1 MTIASVSPALI
12 AAAICL
18 ALAQAAPAQS
28 TNVQIQSVD
37 EENQQEPVEVT
48 SNQLTV
54 DQNAGSALFTGDV
67 VVVQGEIRINAPEM
81 IVQYIMLPDGSVG
94 TEVDTITATGGV
106 LMVTPSE
113 EAEADKAVYTLA
125 RDEVV
130 MPGNVLLTQGP
141 TTINGTRMGWD
152 VTTGAGQMEGRVR
165 TILQPGSEQ
174 Q

>member
-1 MTIASVSPALI
+1 MTLASALPALP
-12 AAAICL
+12 AAMLVL
-18 ALAQAAPAQS
+18 AFAGPLSAQ
-28 TNVQIQSVD
+28 TTDVQIQSVD
-37 EENQQEPVEVT
+37 EENQEEPVEVT

-54 DQNAGSALFTGDV
+54 DQNAGSAVFTGDV
-67 VVVQGEIRINAPEM
+67 VVVQGEIRINAPQM
-81 IVQYIMLPDGSVG
+81 VVQYIIEPDGTVG

-113 EAEADKAVYTLA
+113 EAEADQAVYTLA

-130 MPGNVLLTQGP
+130 MAGNVLLTQGP
-141 TTINGTRMGWD
+141 NTINGTRMVWD

>member
-1 MTIASVSPALI
+1 MTLASALPALT
-12 AAAICL
+12 AAMLVL
-18 ALAQAAPAQS
+18 AVAGPLSAQ
-28 TNVQIQSVD
+28 TTDVQIQSVD
-37 EENQQEPVEVT
+37 EENQEEPVEVT

-54 DQNAGSALFTGDV
+54 DQNAGSAVFTGDV

-81 IVQYIMLPDGSVG
+81 IVQYIIEPDGTVG

-113 EAEADKAVYTLA
+113 EAESDQAVYTLA

-130 MPGNVLLTQGP
+130 MTGNVLLTQGP
-141 TTINGTRMGWD
+141 NTINGTRMVWD